1 MAGTVVMST
10 LSDGTNSTS
19 ATNPIRGSAKAWI
32 QFSGVTA
39 TINGSFNIS
48 SVTKIATGRYTVTM
62 TTAMANANY
71 AVCASSSPTSTVLS
85 YPPQLFTTE
94 GVANW
99 NTTAPTTTVFGL
111 VTPAYTTSPADMIYV
126 CAAVFSS

>member
-1 MAGTVVMST
+1 MAGQLTVDTLRAST
-10 LSDGTNSTS
+10 GVL
-19 ATNPIRGSAKAWI
+19 ATQNGMTGICKAWV

-39 TINGSFNIS
+39 TINGSFNVS
-48 SVTKIATGRYTVTM
+48 SITKIGTGRYTVTM

-71 AVCASSSPTSTVLS
+71 AVCASSSPTASVLS

-94 GVANW
+94 GVNNW

-111 VTPAYTTSPADMIYV
+111 TTPAYTTAVADMIYV
-126 CAAVFSS
+126 CAAVFGN